1 MSARRLLERLRN
13 RPAIV
18 DSVYDLFQS
27 LRNTSRHLSQPR
39 KVRGKKAPRALAAG
53 GTEMPFPAA
62 ETPGAPAAPLAGVSV
77 SPRGASGDQHISS
90 RRLRRPAPKLKG
102 SIGEGS
108 NHSNFS
114 DQTSVRILG
123 QNSWSEFLVRDRQN
137 SWNPKK
143 TTKSTVAKKTT
154 STKRHATRNTRRGRR
169 KGEKR
174 KTNCTEEARRTTHSH
189 RSKRYYTSRQKM
201 LCLKSKIDQNRICLP
216 SIYER
221 SAFRAVKIRI
231 ECQD

>member
-1 MSARRLLERLRN
+1 MN
-13 RPAIV
+13 
-18 DSVYDLFQS
+18 FQ
-27 LRNTSRHLSQPR
+27 RYTH
-39 KVRGKKAPRALAAG
+39 KFEKKASSALLREKCHLEGTYYFEDNVTWAFYMTSTSIGFTAQFSRGSGAAHAEPRADRRAIQRTA
-53 GTEMPFPAA
+53 
-62 ETPGAPAAPLAGVSV
+62 
-77 SPRGASGDQHISS
+77 ASGS
-90 RRLRRPAPKLKG
+90 RAVKFGLRATVPIVLL
-102 SIGEGS
+102 
-108 NHSNFS
+108 S
-114 DQTSVRILG
+114 DQNSVRIH
-123 QNSWSEFLVRDRQN
+123 QH

-189 RSKRYYTSRQKM
+189 RSKRYYTCRQKM

-221 SAFRAVKIRI
+221 SAFSAVKIRI